1 MMTLHKDI
9 KQFREVLEAT
19 ANAQGIDVRYVEKD
33 YWITR
38 SLGQLAQSPYAERV
52 VFKGGTSLTKA
63 YHLTQRFSEDID
75 VAVINADVLSQGQ
88 LKRLIHHAAHSM
100 SEGLEAVTDDPTTR
114 KTSAYY
120 KQLYKFPITTKSFR
134 ALPIRE
140 GQILVEIN
148 SFANPYPYVQI
159 EIYSFIYEFL
169 KDIEPFRY
177 LIEEY
182 GLHPFT
188 LNVLDKRRTMLEKTV
203 SLLRFSF
210 AEDSEKL
217 ASKIRHF
224 YDLYFLMQDAEC
236 REYLVSEQFKNEFR
250 ELYAHDQESF
260 DHPKGWNKQLHSASP
275 LLMDFEAVWK
285 QLSKTYETKI
295 PPLAFVQP
303 IPSADA
309 AAEAFRQIVNQLSQ
323 I

>member
-1 MMTLHKDI
+1 MTLHEDKKLFAKLITD
-9 KQFREVLEAT
+9 T
-19 ANAQGIDVRYVEKD
+19 ANAQGIDIRYVEKD

-38 SLGQLAQSPYAERV
+38 SLGLLAQSPYADRV

-63 YHLTQRFSEDID
+63 YRLTQRFSEDID
-75 VAVINADVLSQGQ
+75 VAVINADSLSQGQ

-100 SEGLEAVTDDPTTR
+100 SEGLEAVLDDPTTR

-120 KQLYKFPITTKSFR
+120 KQLYTFPTTAKAFGS
-134 ALPIRE
+134 LPIRE

-148 SFANPYPYVQI
+148 SFANPYPFVPV
-159 EIYSFIYEFL
+159 EIRSFIYEYL
-169 KDIEPFRY
+169 QGLEQFRY
-177 LIEEY
+177 LIDEF
-182 GLHPFT
+182 GLQPFT

-236 REYLVSEQFKNEFR
+236 QEYLQSEQFKNEFR

-260 DHPKGWNKQLHSASP
+260 DHPKGWNRQPHTASP
-275 LLMDFEAVWK
+275 LVTDFEAVWK
-285 QLSKTYETKI
+285 QLRSTYETKI
-295 PPLAFVQP
+295 PPLAYVHP

-309 AAEAFRQIVNQLSQ
+309 ASEAFMQIVKILKQL
-323 I
+323 